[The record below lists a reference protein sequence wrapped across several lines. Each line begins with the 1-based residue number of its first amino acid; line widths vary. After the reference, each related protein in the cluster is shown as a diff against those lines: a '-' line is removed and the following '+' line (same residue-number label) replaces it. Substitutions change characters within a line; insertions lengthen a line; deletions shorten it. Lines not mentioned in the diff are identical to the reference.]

1 MSLLTITV
9 RSHELVL
16 AYRDGVFV
24 RVLEPGRHLSRPR
37 TSYVRLD
44 RRDQVGQ
51 TAVQEILTSDGVSL
65 RVTAAYVWS
74 VADAVAF
81 HERSVDPTAVVYL
94 AVQVALREALATL
107 TVDEVLTTG
116 RRAVVESVTSA
127 AAAAGADVG
136 VGVREVVLKDVILPG
151 ELRAAYAEEVTARQ
165 RGKAQLEAARA
176 ETAALRS
183 LANGAKLLAENPALA
198 QLRLV
203 QALPYGAQLKVTLPS
218 AAESGS

>member
-1 MSLLTITV
+1 MSLFTITV
-9 RSHELVL
+9 RSNEHVL
-16 AYRDGVFV
+16 EYRDGTFV
-24 RVLEPGRHLSRPR
+24 RELEPGRHLTRTR

-44 RRDQVGQ
+44 RREQLGQ
-51 TAVQEILTSDGVSL
+51 TAVQEVLTSDGVSL

-74 VADAVAF
+74 VAQARAF
-81 HERSVDPTAVVYL
+81 HERSTNPTGVVYL

-116 RRAVVESVTSA
+116 RRAVVDTVTSA
-127 AAAAGADVG
+127 AAAAGHEVG
-136 VGVREVVLKDVILPG
+136 VDVREVVLKDVILPG

-203 QALPYGAQLKVTLPS
+203 QALPHGSQLKVTLASPD
-218 AAESGS
+218 SGS